1 MSKKDNKDNKDNK
14 GLIGS
19 IVTVLYLM
27 VHFVSDFGGADV
39 MGAQWLYTSTLDL
52 IVLLYIFFNR
62 SIYQEAIIAVFNY
75 KFTLLFSLLVL
86 WAIGSYFYAI
96 NPTETLVTLARLIST
111 YLVFIQVAILVFKKD
126 ITSIF
131 NLVSFAIA
139 FILLWDSFYILKGFT
154 RNLESMG
161 LDANIVSLTGNHGN
175 KNVMAA
181 SLLIK
186 FPFVLWL
193 IIHHKS
199 FIKII
204 NIGVLFIGIVALFI
218 MNTRSTYVGLG
229 IIFLIYSIS
238 TALFLGMS
246 DKTKTTLQITY
257 FLGPIIVGFFVANLL
272 LSNAVQI
279 QGYQG
284 GYGTVTKRAGDISIQ
299 SEQGSRIHLWK
310 GAIDYATKHPF
321 IGAGFGNWKLAS
333 IPYEKEFTND
343 LFVPYHCHNDFIE
356 MFDDLGIIGGITFGF
371 MFLLVPFFTIKMWQ
385 KKEYKP
391 FHLTATISF
400 MAVTCYAVDAF
411 LNFPAERT
419 AMQSMWAISAALVFL
434 PISHITKS
442 KSTAGGLNK
451 IIPTSFF
458 LISLLLIVPAIYVAK
473 QTYDSLKIQKYVMG
487 EIDADP
493 KMALD
498 EVKSSFPS
506 IPNISTSTLPIK
518 GLIARYEFRDKHY
531 DEALRLLNES
541 EKDNPYLHYNDF
553 IRTAV
558 YADKQKF
565 DSVAIYAK
573 KAFYNWPRATSY
585 YKNIMF
591 SSAKNKDSL
600 EIKKAFNVYN
610 KYRPGAESN
619 AQYLLAMYEVK
630 GFADNNMRILLD
642 STNAK
647 YPADSAILARVNS
660 VFSSNNAGIPSTDVV
675 NNILNKG
682 NAAFINRQYIKAA
695 QFYIQA
701 AQLDPANYTHYENA
715 GICYYSGGNF
725 GKAIPYFDKAV
736 QFSNANTGK
745 SEFFMAMSYIALG
758 KKEKVCAPLNTAKLK
773 GYPGVDTYLSQ
784 YCK

>member
-1 MSKKDNKDNKDNK
+1 MRKKDNQC
-14 GLIGS
+14 LIS
-19 IVTVLYLM
+19 AIITVLYLL

-52 IVLLYIFFNR
+52 IVLVYIFINR
-62 SIYQEAIIAVFNY
+62 TIYKEAIAAIFNY
-75 KFTLLFSLLVL
+75 KFTLLFSFLVL

-111 YLVFIQVAILVFKKD
+111 YLIFIQVSILFYNKD
-126 ITSIF
+126 LKYIF
-131 NLVSFAIA
+131 NIVSFAIA
-139 FILLWDSFYILKGFT
+139 FLLLWDSFYILKGFS
-154 RNLESMG
+154 RNIETMD
-161 LDANIVSLTGNHGN
+161 LDANIVSLSGNHGN

-193 IIHHKS
+193 IINHKS
-199 FIKII
+199 FIKIL
-204 NIGVLFIGIVALFI
+204 NIGVLFFGVVALFI

-229 IIFLIYSIS
+229 IIFLIYSI
-238 TALFLGMS
+238 TTVLFVGLTN
-246 DKTKTTLQITY
+246 KIKAALQISY
-257 FLGPIIVGFFVANLL
+257 FLGPIIIGFFAANLL
-272 LSNAVQI
+272 LANAVEL

-284 GYGTVTKRAGDISIQ
+284 GYGTVTKRAGDITIQ

-310 GAIDYATKHPF
+310 GAIDYATKHPLV
-321 IGAGFGNWKLAS
+321 GAGYGNWKLAS

-356 MFDDLGIIGGITFGF
+356 MFADLGIIGGIAFGL
-371 MFLLVPFFTIKMWQ
+371 MFLLVPIVTIIIWR
-385 KKEYKP
+385 KKEFKP
-391 FHLTATISF
+391 YQLTATISF

-419 AMQSMWAISAALVFL
+419 AMQTMLAVSAALVFL
-434 PISHITKS
+434 PISHIDKTKTTNGSS
-442 KSTAGGLNK
+442 KNLVAIL
-451 IIPTSFF
+451 FF
-458 LISLLLIVPAIYVAK
+458 LISLILIIPSIYVAK
-473 QTYDSLKIQKYVMG
+473 QTFDSLKIQKYVMG

-498 EVKSSFPS
+498 EVKASFPA
-506 IPNISTSTLPIK
+506 IPNLSTSTLPIK

-531 DEALRLLNES
+531 DEALRLLKES

-591 SSAKNKDSL
+591 SSAKNKDSN
-600 EIKKAFNVYN
+600 EVKKAYKEYN
-610 KYRPGAESN
+610 KYRPGAEAN

-630 GFADNNMRILLD
+630 GGADNNMITLLD

-647 YPADSAILARVNS
+647 FPNDSAILARVNS
-660 VFSSNNAGIPSTDVV
+660 IFSSNKTGVQSTDVV
-675 NNILNKG
+675 TNLLNSGK
-682 NAAFINRQYIKAA
+682 AAFIKRQYIKAA
-695 QFYIQA
+695 AFYLQA
-701 AQLDPANYTHYENA
+701 AQLDPANFTHYENA
-715 GICYYSGGNF
+715 GISYYSGGDF
-725 GKAIPYFDKAV
+725 VKAIPYFEKAV
-736 QFSNANTGK
+736 QFSNASTGK
-745 SEFFMAMSYIALG
+745 SEFFMAMSYISLG
-758 KKEKVCAPLNTAKLK
+758 KRDLICTPLNTAKLK
-773 GYPGVDTYLSQ
+773 GYPGVDSYLAQ

>member
-1 MSKKDNKDNKDNK
+1 MRKKDNQ
-14 GLIGS
+14 GLIS
-19 IVTVLYLM
+19 AIITVLYLL

-52 IVLLYIFFNR
+52 AVLVYIFINR
-62 SIYQEAIIAVFNY
+62 NTYQEAITEIFKY

-86 WAIGSYFYAI
+86 WAMGSYFYAI

-111 YLVFIQVAILVFKKD
+111 YLIFIQVSILFYKKD
-126 ITSIF
+126 IKYIF
-131 NLVSFAIA
+131 NIVSFAVA
-139 FILLWDSFYILKGFT
+139 FLLLWDSFYILKGFSKNIET
-154 RNLESMG
+154 MD
-161 LDANIVSLTGNHGN
+161 LDANIVSLSGNHGN

-193 IIHHKS
+193 IINHKS
-199 FIKII
+199 FIKIL
-204 NIGVLFIGIVALFI
+204 NIGVLFFGVVALFI

-238 TALFLGMS
+238 TALFVGLTN
-246 DKTKTTLQITY
+246 KTKATLQVAY

-272 LSNAVQI
+272 LANAVEL

-284 GYGTVTKRAGDISIQ
+284 GYGTVTKRAGDITIQ

-321 IGAGFGNWKLAS
+321 VGAGFGNWKLAS

-356 MFDDLGIIGGITFGF
+356 MFADLGIIGGIAFGF
-371 MFLLVPFFTIKMWQ
+371 MFLLVPIFTIKIWR
-385 KKEYKP
+385 KKEFKP
-391 FHLTATISF
+391 YQLTATISF

-419 AMQSMWAISAALVFL
+419 AMQTMLAVSAALVFL
-434 PISHITKS
+434 PISHLSKTKTPNGSS
-442 KSTAGGLNK
+442 KNLV
-451 IIPTSFF
+451 PVLFF
-458 LISLLLIVPAIYVAK
+458 LISLILIIPSIYVAK

-498 EVKSSFPS
+498 EVKSSFPA
-506 IPNISTSTLPIK
+506 IPNLSTSTLPIK

-531 DEALRLLNES
+531 DEALRLLKES
-541 EKDNPYLHYNDF
+541 ENDNPYLHYNDF
-553 IRTAV
+553 IRTAI

-565 DSVAIYAK
+565 DSVAIFAK

-591 SSAKNKDSL
+591 SSAKNKDSN
-600 EIKKAFNVYN
+600 EVKKAYKEYN
-610 KYRPGAESN
+610 KYRPGAEAN

-630 GFADNNMRILLD
+630 GAADKNMITLLD
-642 STNAK
+642 STNARFPK
-647 YPADSAILARVNS
+647 DSAILARVNS
-660 VFSSNNAGIPSTDVV
+660 IFSSNKSGVQSTDVV
-675 NNILNKG
+675 TNLLNNGKT
-682 NAAFINRQYIKAA
+682 AFINRKYVKAA
-695 QFYIQA
+695 QFYLQA

-715 GICYYSGGNF
+715 GISYYSGGDF
-725 GKAIPYFDKAV
+725 IKAIPNFEKAV

-773 GYPGVDTYLSQ
+773 GYPGVDSYLSQ

>member
-1 MSKKDNKDNKDNK
+1 MSNKDNKS
-14 GLIGS
+14 LIGS
-19 IVTVLYLM
+19 IITVLYLM

-52 IVLLYIFFNR
+52 AVLVYIFINR
-62 SIYQEAIIAVFNY
+62 NTYKEAITAIFNY
-75 KFTLLFSLLVL
+75 KFTLLFSFLVL

-111 YLVFIQVAILVFKKD
+111 YLIFIQVSILFYKKD
-126 ITSIF
+126 IKYIF
-131 NLVSFAIA
+131 NIVSFAIA
-139 FILLWDSFYILKGFT
+139 FLLLWDSFYILRGFSKNIET
-154 RNLESMG
+154 MD
-161 LDANIVSLTGNHGN
+161 LDANIISLSGNHGN

-193 IIHHKS
+193 IINHKS

-204 NIGVLFIGIVALFI
+204 NIGVLFFGVVALFI

-229 IIFLIYSIS
+229 IIFLIYSIT
-238 TALFLGMS
+238 TALFVGITN
-246 DKTKTTLQITY
+246 KTKAALQVAY

-272 LSNAVQI
+272 LANAVEL

-284 GYGTVTKRAGDISIQ
+284 GYGTVTKRAGDITIQ

-321 IGAGFGNWKLAS
+321 VGAGYGNWKLAS

-356 MFDDLGIIGGITFGF
+356 MFADLGVIGGITFGF
-371 MFLLVPFFTIKMWQ
+371 MFLLVPLFTIKMWR
-385 KKEYKP
+385 KKEFKP
-391 FHLTATISF
+391 YYLTATISF

-419 AMQSMWAISAALVFL
+419 AMQTMLAVSAALVFL
-434 PISHITKS
+434 PISHI
-442 KSTAGGLNK
+442 NK
-451 IIPTSFF
+451 TIKYSSSFNKLIPIIFY
-458 LISLLLIVPAIYVAK
+458 LITLLLIVPSIYVAK

-487 EIDADP
+487 EIDSDP
-493 KMALD
+493 KMSLD
-498 EVKSSFPS
+498 EVKSSFPA
-506 IPNISTSTLPIK
+506 IPNLSTSTLPIK

-531 DEALRLLNES
+531 EEALRLLKES
-541 EKDNPYLHYNDF
+541 ENDNPYLHYNDF

-573 KAFYNWPRATSY
+573 RAFYNWPRATSY

-591 SSAKNKDSL
+591 SSAKNKDSI
-600 EIKKAFNVYN
+600 EIKKAYKEYN
-610 KYRPGAESN
+610 KYRPGAEAN

-630 GFADNNMRILLD
+630 GAADKNMITLLD
-642 STNAK
+642 STNMRF
-647 YPADSAILARVNS
+647 PRDSAILARVNS
-660 VFSSNNAGIPSTDVV
+660 IFSSNKSGAQSTDMVTSL
-675 NNILNKG
+675 LNSGKD
-682 NAAFINRQYIKAA
+682 AFIKRQFIKAA
-695 QFYIQA
+695 QFYLQA
-701 AQLDPANYTHYENA
+701 VQLDPANYTHYENA
-715 GICYYSGGNF
+715 GISYYSGGNF
-725 GKAIPYFDKAV
+725 VKAIPNFEKAV
-736 QFSNANTGK
+736 QFSNANSGK
-745 SEFFMAMSYIALG
+745 SEFFMAMSFIALG
-758 KKEKVCAPLNTAKLK
+758 KKEQICAPLNTAKRK
-773 GYPGVDTYLSQ
+773 GYPGVDSYLSQ

>member
-1 MSKKDNKDNKDNK
+1 MLNKDNN
-14 GLIGS
+14 GLIAS
-19 IVTVLYLM
+19 IITVLYLM
-27 VHFVSDFGGADV
+27 VHFVFDFGGADV

-52 IVLLYIFFNR
+52 VVLLYLFLNR
-62 SIYQEAIIAVFNY
+62 NIYQEAIFEIFKY

-111 YLVFIQVAILVFKKD
+111 YLVFILVSILFYKKD
-126 ITSIF
+126 LKYIF
-131 NLVSFAIA
+131 NIVSFAIA
-139 FILLWDSFYILKGFT
+139 FLLLWDSFYILKGFS
-154 RNLESMG
+154 RNIETMD
-161 LDANIVSLTGNHGN
+161 LDANIVNLSGNHGN

-193 IIHHKS
+193 IINHKS
-199 FIKII
+199 FLKII
-204 NIGVLFIGIVALFI
+204 NIGVLFFGVVALFI

-229 IIFLIYSIS
+229 IIFLIYTIS
-238 TALFLGMS
+238 TSFFVG
-246 DKTKTTLQITY
+246 ITNKSKAAMQVAY

-272 LSNAVQI
+272 LANAVEL

-284 GYGTVTKRAGDISIQ
+284 GYGTVTKRAGDITIQ

-310 GAIDYATKHPF
+310 GAIDYATKHPLV
-321 IGAGFGNWKLAS
+321 GAGYGNWKLAS

-356 MFDDLGIIGGITFGF
+356 MFADLGILGGVVFGL
-371 MFLLVPFFTIKMWQ
+371 MFLLVPIFTINIWR
-385 KKEYKP
+385 KKEFKP
-391 FHLTATISF
+391 YQLTATISF

-419 AMQSMWAISAALVFL
+419 AMQTMLAVSAALVFL
-434 PISHITKS
+434 PISHIDKTK
-442 KSTAGGLNK
+442 TTNGINK
-451 IIPTSFF
+451 NLFSILFF
-458 LISLLLIVPAIYVAK
+458 LISLFLITPSIYVAK
-473 QTYDSLKIQKYVMG
+473 QTFDSLKIQKYVMG

-493 KMALD
+493 KMPLD
-498 EVKSSFPS
+498 EVKSSFPA
-506 IPNISTSTLPIK
+506 IPNLSTSTLPIK

-531 DEALRLLNES
+531 DEALRLLKES

-553 IRTAV
+553 IRTAI

-565 DSVAIYAK
+565 DSVAIFAK

-591 SSAKNKDSL
+591 SSAKNKDSN
-600 EIKKAFNVYN
+600 EIKKAYKEYN
-610 KYRPGAESN
+610 KYRPGAEAN

-630 GFADNNMRILLD
+630 GGADKNMITLLD

-647 YPADSAILARVNS
+647 YPKDSSILARVNS
-660 VFSSNNAGIPSTDVV
+660 IFSSNQSGVQSTDVV
-675 NNILNKG
+675 TNLLDKG
-682 NAAFINRQYIKAA
+682 KAAFIKRQYIKAA
-695 QFYIQA
+695 QFYLQA
-701 AQLDPANYTHYENA
+701 TQLDPTNYTHYENA
-715 GICYYSGGNF
+715 GISYYSGGDF
-725 GKAIPYFDKAV
+725 VKAIPNFEKAV
-736 QFSNANTGK
+736 QFSSANTGK
-745 SEFFMAMSYIALG
+745 SEFFMAMSFIALG

-773 GYPGVDTYLSQ
+773 GYQGVDSFLAQ

>member
-1 MSKKDNKDNKDNK
+1 MRKKDNQ
-14 GLIGS
+14 GLIS
-19 IVTVLYLM
+19 TIITVLYLM

-52 IVLLYIFFNR
+52 AVLVYIFINR
-62 SIYQEAIIAVFNY
+62 NTYQEAITEIFKY

-86 WAIGSYFYAI
+86 WAMGSYFYAI

-111 YLVFIQVAILVFKKD
+111 YLIFIQVSILFFKKD
-126 ITSIF
+126 IKYIF
-131 NLVSFAIA
+131 NIVSFAVA
-139 FILLWDSFYILKGFT
+139 FLLLWDSFYILKGFSKNIET
-154 RNLESMG
+154 MD
-161 LDANIVSLTGNHGN
+161 LDANIVSLSGNHGN

-193 IIHHKS
+193 IINHKS
-199 FIKII
+199 FIKIL
-204 NIGVLFIGIVALFI
+204 NIGVLFFGVVALFI

-238 TALFLGMS
+238 TALFVGLTN
-246 DKTKTTLQITY
+246 KTKATIQVAY

-272 LSNAVQI
+272 LANAVEL

-284 GYGTVTKRAGDISIQ
+284 GYGTVTKRAGDITIQ

-321 IGAGFGNWKLAS
+321 VGAGFGNWKLAS

-356 MFDDLGIIGGITFGF
+356 MFADLGIIGGIAFGF
-371 MFLLVPFFTIKMWQ
+371 MFLLVPIFTINVWR
-385 KKEYKP
+385 KKEFKP
-391 FHLTATISF
+391 YQLTATISF

-419 AMQSMWAISAALVFL
+419 AMQTMLAVSAALVFL
-434 PISHITKS
+434 PISHMSKTKTPNGSS
-442 KSTAGGLNK
+442 KNLV
-451 IIPTSFF
+451 PVLFF
-458 LISLLLIVPAIYVAK
+458 LISLILIIPSIYVAK
-473 QTYDSLKIQKYVMG
+473 KTYDSLKIQKYVMG

-493 KMALD
+493 KLALD
-498 EVKSSFPS
+498 EVKSSFPA
-506 IPNISTSTLPIK
+506 IPNLSTSTLPIK

-531 DEALRLLNES
+531 DEALSLLKES
-541 EKDNPYLHYNDF
+541 ENDNPYLHYNDF
-553 IRTAV
+553 IRTAI

-565 DSVAIYAK
+565 DSVAIFAK

-591 SSAKNKDSL
+591 SSAKNKDSN
-600 EIKKAFNVYN
+600 EVKKAYKEYN
-610 KYRPGAESN
+610 KYRPGAEAN

-630 GFADNNMRILLD
+630 GAADKNMITLLD
-642 STNAK
+642 STNARFPK
-647 YPADSAILARVNS
+647 DSAILARVNS
-660 VFSSNNAGIPSTDVV
+660 IFSSNKSGVQSTDVV
-675 NNILNKG
+675 TNLLNSGKT
-682 NAAFINRQYIKAA
+682 AFINRKYVKAA
-695 QFYIQA
+695 QFYLQA

-715 GICYYSGGNF
+715 GISYYSGGDF
-725 GKAIPYFDKAV
+725 IKAIPNFEKAV

-773 GYPGVDTYLSQ
+773 GYPGVDSYLAQ

>member
-1 MSKKDNKDNKDNK
+1 MRKKDNQ
-14 GLIGS
+14 GLIS
-19 IVTVLYLM
+19 AIITVLYLM

-52 IVLLYIFFNR
+52 AVLVYIFINR
-62 SIYQEAIIAVFNY
+62 NTYQEAITEIFKY

-86 WAIGSYFYAI
+86 WAMGSYFYAI

-111 YLVFIQVAILVFKKD
+111 YLIFIQVSILFYKKD
-126 ITSIF
+126 IKYIF
-131 NLVSFAIA
+131 NIVSFAVA
-139 FILLWDSFYILKGFT
+139 FLLLWDSFYILKGFSKNIET
-154 RNLESMG
+154 MD
-161 LDANIVSLTGNHGN
+161 LDANIVSLSGNHGN

-193 IIHHKS
+193 IINHKS
-199 FIKII
+199 FIKIL
-204 NIGVLFIGIVALFI
+204 NIGVLFFGVVALFI

-238 TALFLGMS
+238 TALFVGLTN
-246 DKTKTTLQITY
+246 KTKATLQVAY

-272 LSNAVQI
+272 LANAVEL

-284 GYGTVTKRAGDISIQ
+284 GYGTVTKRAGDITIQ

-321 IGAGFGNWKLAS
+321 VGAGFGNWKLAS

-356 MFDDLGIIGGITFGF
+356 MFADLGIIGGIVFGF
-371 MFLLVPFFTIKMWQ
+371 MFLLVPIFTIKIWR
-385 KKEYKP
+385 KKEFKP
-391 FHLTATISF
+391 YQLTATISF

-419 AMQSMWAISAALVFL
+419 AMQTMLAVSAALVFL
-434 PISHITKS
+434 PISHLSKTKTPNGSS
-442 KSTAGGLNK
+442 KNLV
-451 IIPTSFF
+451 PVLFF
-458 LISLLLIVPAIYVAK
+458 LISLILIIPSIYVAK

-498 EVKSSFPS
+498 EVKSSFPA
-506 IPNISTSTLPIK
+506 IPNLSTSTLPIK

-531 DEALRLLNES
+531 DEALRLLKES
-541 EKDNPYLHYNDF
+541 ENDNPYLHYNDF
-553 IRTAV
+553 IRTAI

-565 DSVAIYAK
+565 DSVAIFAK

-591 SSAKNKDSL
+591 SSAKNKDSN
-600 EIKKAFNVYN
+600 EVKKAYKEYN
-610 KYRPGAESN
+610 KYRPGAEAN

-630 GFADNNMRILLD
+630 GAADKNMITLLD
-642 STNAK
+642 STNARFPK
-647 YPADSAILARVNS
+647 DSTILARVNS
-660 VFSSNNAGIPSTDVV
+660 IFSSNKSGVQSTDVV
-675 NNILNKG
+675 TNLLNNGKT
-682 NAAFINRQYIKAA
+682 AFINRKYVKAA
-695 QFYIQA
+695 QFYLQA

-715 GICYYSGGNF
+715 GISYYSGGDF
-725 GKAIPYFDKAV
+725 IKAIPNFEKAV

-773 GYPGVDTYLSQ
+773 GYPGVDSYLSQ